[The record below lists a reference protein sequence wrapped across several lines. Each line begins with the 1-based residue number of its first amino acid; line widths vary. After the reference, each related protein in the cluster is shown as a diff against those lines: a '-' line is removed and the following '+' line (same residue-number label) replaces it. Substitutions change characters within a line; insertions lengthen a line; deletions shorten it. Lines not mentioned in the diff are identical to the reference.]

1 MGGPLVPSISILTGC
16 WANYLP
22 HFVVEVVGCAE
33 HRIGAELGSQ
43 CAVGQDENI
52 WQSQS
57 SQNQALP
64 VMLARISAGK
74 QHIRREEMNR
84 EFGTV

>member
-1 MGGPLVPSISILTGC
+1 MGGPLAPSISILTDC
-16 WANYLP
+16 WLNYIP

-43 CAVGQDENI
+43 CAVGQGENT

-57 SQNQALP
+57 SQSQALP

-74 QHIRREEMNR
+74 QHKREEMNR